1 MARKKTE
8 EQLVKKMV
16 VDFIFGTDLSI
27 RNGWSNDF
35 KIIGHFTYL
44 GLFDLK
50 GNLLPKII

>member
-1 MARKKTE
+1 
-8 EQLVKKMV
+8 MV